1 MSTGVMNEWGRAS
14 GSFLMAI
21 GVVALAVGG
30 YLAWTFL
37 RPDPYALSERAVRDA
52 RRALAYEVREFQRS
66 LDDVVRDTK
75 TKNGDIPAAIDAA
88 ADKARKEL
96 DDVVTSARDRLSEID
111 VDLRTQRNRMDRI
124 ETRAQEARE
133 IITEF
138 AEETKAKA
146 RGTPPA
152 G

>member
-1 MSTGVMNEWGRAS
+1 MSTGVMNERGRAS

-30 YLAWTFL
+30 YLGMDLSAAGPVRVVRAGGAGCAPGVGL
-37 RPDPYALSERAVRDA
+37 RGA
-52 RRALAYEVREFQRS
+52 REFQRS

-75 TKNGDIPAAIDAA
+75 KKNGDVPAAIDAA
-88 ADKARKEL
+88 ADKARQEL
-96 DDVVTSARDRLSEID
+96 DDVVSGARERLSEID
-111 VDLRTQRNRMDRI
+111 VELRTQRNRMERI

-133 IITEF
+133 IVTEF

-146 RGTPPA
+146 RGNPP

>member
-1 MSTGVMNEWGRAS
+1 
-14 GSFLMAI
+14 
-21 GVVALAVGG
+21 
-30 YLAWTFL
+30 
-37 RPDPYALSERAVRDA
+37 
-52 RRALAYEVREFQRS
+52 VREFQRS

-88 ADKARKEL
+88 AEKARKEL